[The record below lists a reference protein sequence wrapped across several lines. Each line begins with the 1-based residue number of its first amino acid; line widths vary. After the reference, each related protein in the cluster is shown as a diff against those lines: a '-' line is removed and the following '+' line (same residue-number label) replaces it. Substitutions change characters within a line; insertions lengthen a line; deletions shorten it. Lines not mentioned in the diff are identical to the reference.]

1 MSCSCKEDR
10 CEEKNEKRIAIARI
24 TASAV
29 LLVIAMIVPSEGI
42 IKAQLYIIPY
52 LIIGYDVI
60 WAALKNIA
68 HLKML
73 DEEFLMTIATIGAF
87 AIGEYPEAVAVMLF
101 FQIGELIEDLA
112 QGRSR
117 RSIAAI
123 MNIRPDYAN
132 IVSGGEVRKVAPSEV
147 HIGDI
152 IEVRPGEKI
161 PLDGQIIEGSTSVD
175 TQAITGESIPRD
187 MATGDQVSNGT
198 VNISGLI
205 RVKVSSEFAQSTVS
219 RILDLVEN
227 SSEKKARTENFITR
241 FSHWYTPS
249 VVIGAVLLCIIPPLA
264 SGQAWSTW
272 ISRALVFLAVSCPCA
287 LVISVPLTFF
297 SGIGGASKEGI
308 LIKGSSYLETL
319 SRITTAVFDKTGT
332 LTDGK
337 LAVTAIHPNQ
347 VTEAQLL
354 DLAAAAESYSVHPIA
369 ASIIRAHK
377 GHIDRSRIGEVEEIA
392 GMGLSAVIDGKTIY
406 VGNGKLMD
414 RIGAAWHEC
423 HRSGTVIHLSTET
436 EYLGHIVVSDSIKPE
451 ASKAIAEL
459 KKQGVKK
466 TVMLSG
472 DLRKSALQVAQSL
485 GIDETKAELLPDD
498 KVTAVESLL
507 GPGQTIAFIG
517 DGINDAPVLM
527 RSDIGIAMGAMG
539 SDAAIEA
546 ADVVLMDDN
555 LEKTALA
562 VKIARK
568 TMSIAR
574 QNIVFALG
582 VKAAILALGAMGIAG
597 LWAAVFGD
605 VGVMLIAVLNSL
617 RAMRK

>member
-498 KVTAVESLL
+498 KVTAVEGLL

-582 VKAAILALGAMGIAG
+582 VKAAILAFGAMGIAG

>member
-1 MSCSCKEDR
+1 MSCSCKEDK

-29 LLVIAMIVPSEGI
+29 LLVVAMVLPSEGI
-42 IKAQLYIIPY
+42 FKALLYIIPY

-582 VKAAILALGAMGIAG
+582 VKAAILAFGAMGIAG

>member
-1 MSCSCKEDR
+1 MSCSCKEDK

-29 LLVIAMIVPSEGI
+29 LLVVAMVLPSEGI
-42 IKAQLYIIPY
+42 FKALLYIIPY

-60 WAALKNIA
+60 WAAIKNIA

-498 KVTAVESLL
+498 KVTAVEGLL

-582 VKAAILALGAMGIAG
+582 VKAAILAFGAMGIAG

>member
-1 MSCSCKEDR
+1 
-10 CEEKNEKRIAIARI
+10 
-24 TASAV
+24 
-29 LLVIAMIVPSEGI
+29 
-42 IKAQLYIIPY
+42 
-52 LIIGYDVI
+52 
-60 WAALKNIA
+60 
-68 HLKML
+68 ML

-87 AIGEYPEAVAVMLF
+87 ALGEYPEAVAVMLF

-582 VKAAILALGAMGIAG
+582 VKAAILAFGAMGIAG

>member
-582 VKAAILALGAMGIAG
+582 VKAAILAFGAMGIAG

>member
-1 MSCSCKEDR
+1 MSCSCKEDK

-29 LLVIAMIVPSEGI
+29 LLVVAMVLPSEGI
-42 IKAQLYIIPY
+42 FKAMLYIIPY

-60 WAALKNIA
+60 WAAIKNIA

-132 IVSGGEVRKVAPSEV
+132 LVSGGEVRKVAPSEV

-187 MATGDQVSNGT
+187 MSTGDQVSNGT

-249 VVIGAVLLCIIPPLA
+249 VVIGAVLLCIVPPFA
-264 SGQAWSTW
+264 FGQAWNTW

-297 SGIGGASKEGI
+297 GGIGGASKEGI

-337 LAVTAIHPNQ
+337 LTVTAIHPNQ

-423 HRSGTVIHLSTET
+423 HRSGTVIHLATET

-451 ASKAIAEL
+451 AAKAIAEL

-498 KVTAVESLL
+498 KVAAVESLL
-507 GPGQTIAFIG
+507 GPGQTVAFIG

-617 RAMRK
+617 RALRK

>member
-1 MSCSCKEDR
+1 MSCSCKEDK

-29 LLVIAMIVPSEGI
+29 LLVVAMVLPSEGI
-42 IKAQLYIIPY
+42 FKALLYIIPY

-60 WAALKNIA
+60 WAAIKNIA

-582 VKAAILALGAMGIAG
+582 VKAAILAFGAMGIAG